1 MTQSITRLLQINLWL
16 RRLANLVLIG
26 LWVWLFHPIYP
37 YLRTIFTREEF
48 RTNQIV
54 LLGALVLI
62 GLQVR
67 RGALHPNISSLP
79 QLNYPALV
87 LVLVASAAFLLA
99 ERFLDINTLS
109 ASLFGLAS
117 YGLIGLWLEP
127 HRWRSGLPAALLLIG
142 ALPFGDHMQTFI
154 GYPVRILTATIVG
167 KGFSA
172 LGVRSVS
179 LETILV
185 FENGISQV
193 DLPCSGVKSL
203 WTGGLFLLAAT
214 WIERKPLNRRWV
226 LSALVFASLLLAANL
241 ARVAILV
248 GVGQVMEWR
257 LLAEMLHVPLG
268 VLGFMAACLA
278 ALGMLRWVSPPV
290 VSEARVPEG
299 ALSHVGPVRSGAT
312 QSAPVSS
319 FTGETARPVWLNPL
333 LIVFILTLVI
343 LYAPR
348 PQPAA
353 AQSIPIWQ
361 LPKMVHATVWPL
373 TQDEVDW
380 LAIDGADSASR
391 WNFTWDDSLQG
402 SLLLVSSTNWR
413 AQHRPERCFEVYGLK
428 VNGSRTLLITSS
440 LPVKVLSLGQDDQG
454 SLLTAV
460 YWFQS
465 TSLATDDYAA
475 RIWSDLSPNRSR
487 WVLVTVLFD
496 RLVDLNSPDSTAL
509 LTALQDSVQRSLNG
523 GTLP

>member
-1 MTQSITRLLQINLWL
+1 MIQRITSPQERNLWL

-26 LWVWLFHPIYP
+26 SWIWLFHPIYP
-37 YLRTIFTREEF
+37 YLKTIFTREEF

-54 LLGALVLI
+54 LLGALALI
-62 GLQVR
+62 GLQVH

-87 LVLVASAAFLLA
+87 LTLTASAAFLLA
-99 ERFLDINTLS
+99 VRFLDINTLS

-117 YGLIGLWLEP
+117 YGLFGLWLDP
-127 HRWRSGLPAALLLIG
+127 LRWRFGLPAALLLIG

-154 GYPVRILTATIVG
+154 GYPVRILTASIVG

-172 LGVRSVS
+172 LGVHSIS

-214 WIERKPLNRRWV
+214 WIEQKPLNLRW
-226 LSALVFASLLLAANL
+226 LLAALVFAALLLTANL

-248 GVGQVMEWR
+248 GIGQVMGWI

-278 ALGMLRWVSPPV
+278 ALGMLRWVSPKRSSHAIDT
-290 VSEARVPEG
+290 VSGSSQIEPAV
-299 ALSHVGPVRSGAT
+299 SGST
-312 QSAPVSS
+312 QSFSREMP
-319 FTGETARPVWLNPL
+319 RPVWLNPL
-333 LIVFILTLVI
+333 LIIFILVLVF

-348 PQPAA
+348 PLPAT
-353 AQSIPIWQ
+353 AQSLPEWQIPNK
-361 LPKMVHATVWPL
+361 LHAVIWPL
-373 TQDEVDW
+373 SQDEVDW

-402 SLLLVSSTNWR
+402 SLLFVSSTTWR
-413 AQHRPERCFEVYGLK
+413 AQHRPERCFEVYGLT
-428 VNGSRTLLITSS
+428 VHGSRTVLITND
-440 LPVKVLSLGQDDQG
+440 LPVRVLSLGQINQT
-454 SLLTAV
+454 SLLSAV

-465 TSLATDDYAA
+465 ASLATDDYAA
-475 RIWSDLSPNRSR
+475 RIWSDLSPNRAR

-496 RLVDLNSPDSTAL
+496 RLVNPNSPDIKAL
-509 LTALQDSVQRSLNG
+509 LTTLQISVQQSLNG
-523 GTLP
+523 GKLP